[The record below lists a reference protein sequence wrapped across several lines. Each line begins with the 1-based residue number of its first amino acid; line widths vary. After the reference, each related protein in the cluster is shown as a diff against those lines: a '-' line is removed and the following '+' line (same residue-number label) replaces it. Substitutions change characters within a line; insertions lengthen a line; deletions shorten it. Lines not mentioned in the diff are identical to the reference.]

1 MGIEKAKKEIKKGKP
16 REKIGKI
23 IRKMKR
29 KIERKRKNAK
39 WSTIAGENKLK
50 IATMNPDNII
60 DEGIIDEIIDK
71 MEKYNI
77 DITAIQETH
86 DKKENDSKYRDH
98 RIIRSPAKETIGK
111 DGKKKLPEAGVA
123 FIIKEEFAEEI
134 TRVTKFNERHIE
146 IRIKEEIII
155 SNTYAPHTGYK
166 EEVKKE
172 YWENINKNLYKAED
186 NKKMHI
192 WLTDNNG
199 QLGTKGKRDK
209 NIGVNTRVKISS
221 KGNGANLRKTLRER
235 KMRAMNTFFQQ
246 ESDPEKNREKLN
258 TWRSINGKQRG
269 QIDYMNIDTHKANWV
284 QRVEFIG
291 NANPKTENG
300 HKAMLMTIEN
310 RRKKVK

>member
-1 MGIEKAKKEIKKGKP
+1 
-16 REKIGKI
+16 
-23 IRKMKR
+23 
-29 KIERKRKNAK
+29 
-39 WSTIAGENKLK
+39 
-50 IATMNPDNII
+50 
-60 DEGIIDEIIDK
+60 
-71 MEKYNI
+71 MEKNKI
-77 DITAIQETH
+77 
-86 DKKENDSKYRDH
+86 
-98 RIIRSPAKETIGK
+98 
-111 DGKKKLPEAGVA
+111 PEAGVA
-123 FIIKEEFAEEI
+123 FILKEELAEEI
-134 TRVTKFNERHIE
+134 TKITKFNERHIE
-146 IRIKEEIII
+146 IKIREEIIV

-166 EEVKKE
+166 EEVRKE
-172 YWENINKNLYKAED
+172 YWESIGKNLYKTED

-192 WLTDNNG
+192 WLTDDNG

-221 KGNGANLRKTLRER
+221 KGNGANLRKTLKDRN
-235 KMRAMNTFFQQ
+235 MRAMNTFFQQ